1 MYFLVHFSSTSFG
14 KAETSLLLKPLPS
27 VADLKVIVVQR
38 LNFKL
43 VISYADAGCRES
55 NQLLR
60 HPPCRLYFLFPKQRT
75 LQIENVF
82 YHRHFQ
88 RRSVYKEL

>member
-27 VADLKVIVVQR
+27 VADLKVIATQR

-43 VISYADAGCRES
+43 VISYADEGCRES
-55 NQLLR
+55 NQLFQTSPGRRVLN
-60 HPPCRLYFLFPKQRT
+60 RT
-75 LQIENVF
+75 NSTI
-82 YHRHFQ
+82 
-88 RRSVYKEL
+88 